1 MKVTRDT
8 PNQLIIANT
17 PWFIGITLV
26 ISILAFVG
34 PGIFLMSTGGEGIW
48 FGLIFALGG
57 GGLGFGAFCAF
68 VRRVQIILDRHK
80 DSILI
85 RRQSVFGYEAVEH
98 KLSNLSHAEIEST
111 TSRGKNG
118 TSTLYRPVLVLEK
131 GMSAGRH
138 PIVEAFSGGS
148 GSHRLAEAVNDWLP
162 SKPGQDRRAV
172 GTN

>member
-1 MKVTRDT
+1 MKVKRNT
-8 PNQLIIANT
+8 PNQLIIADT
-17 PWFIGITLV
+17 PWFIGIML
-26 ISILAFVG
+26 IIFILAFVG

-68 VRRVQIILDRHK
+68 ARRVQIILDRNK

-98 KLSNLSHAEIEST
+98 KLSNLSHADVEST
-111 TSRGKNG
+111 TSRSDKG

-138 PIVEAFSGGS
+138 PIVEAFSSGA

-162 SKPGQDRRAV
+162 SELSQDSREV
-172 GTN
+172 GIG